1 MNKSTELGMIDFSIL
16 TTMGKKG
23 DYSSYENVVGA
34 LENYFINN
42 NQMGFTIK
50 YNDRDYIK
58 ILIKYHA
65 VCYAANCTLL

>member
-34 LENYFINN
+34 LENYVINN
-42 NQMGFTIK
+42 NPMGFTRK
-50 YNDRDYIK
+50 DNARDYIK
-58 ILIKYHA
+58 SLSKDDIRKE
-65 VCYAANCTLL
+65 